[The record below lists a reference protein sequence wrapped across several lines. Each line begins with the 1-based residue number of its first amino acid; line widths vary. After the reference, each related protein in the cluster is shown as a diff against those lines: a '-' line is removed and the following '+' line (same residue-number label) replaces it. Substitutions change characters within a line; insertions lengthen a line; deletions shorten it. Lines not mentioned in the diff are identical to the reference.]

1 MHLLVINMKKKFKI
15 SIPLGAIASFIIF
28 IYMIM
33 NGIWYEMGT
42 NTRFLAV
49 IGLILLFFFGN
60 VDYEREDING

>member
-1 MHLLVINMKKKFKI
+1 MFVVKYMKKKFKI

-42 NTRFLAV
+42 NTKGLTV
-49 IGLILLFFFGN
+49 IGLILLFFFGR
-60 VDYEREDING
+60 VDYEREDTDG